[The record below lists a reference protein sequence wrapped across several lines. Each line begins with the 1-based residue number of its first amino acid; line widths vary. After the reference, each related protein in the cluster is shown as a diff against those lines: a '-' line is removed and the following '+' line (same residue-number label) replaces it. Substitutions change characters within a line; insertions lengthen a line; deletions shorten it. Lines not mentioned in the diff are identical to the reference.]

1 MEENEKT
8 VVDFTIDYPID
19 YELVEGEGSQPKIRV
34 FGVTGDNFKS
44 ELLFKYNFENEYNDR
59 GDLYNLNSDIKK
71 NMKIVKKSAV
81 RELITYIFFP
91 LIIIGFATFITGLIS
106 NGMVLAG
113 ITRIGYFLMWSS
125 ILINNTSKLLC
136 RNKDILGF
144 GLPILRRKK
153 FYEKKAKELNKQ
165 YEEIN
170 KLGFICTINTDVDFP
185 ISKKDIYCTKRLKKF
200 KKVSK
205 DFKKIIKE
213 HKEEIEYI
221 RYQDSIKKPEVL
233 ELPNEKED
241 ILGTINEVENR
252 FTPSFTSET
261 SKKHLLEKTIR

>member
-8 VVDFTIDYPID
+8 VTDFTIDYPID
-19 YELVEGEGSQPKIRV
+19 YELVEGEGSLPKIRV
-34 FGVTGDNFKS
+34 FGVSYDKFKS
-44 ELLFKYNFENEYNDR
+44 ELMFKYNFENEYNDHEE
-59 GDLYNLNSDIKK
+59 LSKLNSDIKK
-71 NMKIVKKSAV
+71 NMKIVKKAAIN
-81 RELITYIFFP
+81 ELISYIFVP
-91 LIIIGFATFITGLIS
+91 LIGVGFITFIIGIIT
-106 NGMVLAG
+106 NGAIMAG
-113 ITRIGYFLMWSS
+113 ITRIGYLLMWTS
-125 ILINNTSKLLC
+125 ILINKTSDLLF

-200 KKVSK
+200 KKASR

-233 ELPNEKED
+233 ELPEEKED
-241 ILGTINEVENR
+241 ILGTINEVENS
-252 FTPSFTSET
+252 FTPSFTSDT
-261 SKKHLLEKTIR
+261 SKKHILEKTNR